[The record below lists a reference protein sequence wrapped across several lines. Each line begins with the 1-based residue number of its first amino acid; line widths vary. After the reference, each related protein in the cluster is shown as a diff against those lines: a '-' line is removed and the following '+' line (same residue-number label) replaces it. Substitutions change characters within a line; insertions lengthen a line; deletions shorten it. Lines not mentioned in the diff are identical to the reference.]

1 MTDRL
6 TLVTG
11 ATGSVGSLLVTALA
25 EARRPVRALA
35 RDATKAAPLAE
46 AGAQLAV
53 ADLAA
58 PASLAPAMQGVDT
71 VVLITPAAA
80 DAAELTKHAIEA
92 AGAAGVRRIV
102 RLSVIRPDDRLPTD
116 NVRQHART
124 EEDLLAAPVSHA
136 IVRPHFFMQN
146 LLMSARSIAEE
157 GHLRWGMGDGRLGMI
172 DARDVADAL
181 HSVVAEPDAHDG
193 AVHTLTGP
201 AAITFTE
208 VAEALQEALGRP
220 VTYTAISPEAV
231 EQALEQMGAG
241 DWFPAVMRDYSRA
254 YADGWGDFVTGDFER
269 LVGRPPR
276 SIDDFAR
283 EVFAPAMRA
292 RVSP

>member
-11 ATGSVGSLLVTALA
+11 ATGSVGSLLVKRLR
-25 EARRPVRALA
+25 EADHPVRALV
-35 RDATKAAPLAE
+35 RDPDAGAPLAE
-46 AGAQLAV
+46 AGAELAV
-53 ADLAA
+53 ADLAD
-58 PASLAPAMQGVDT
+58 PDSLGPAMRGVDT
-71 VVLITPAAA
+71 VALITPAAA
-80 DAAELTKHAIEA
+80 HASELAKRAIDAAV
-92 AGAAGVRRIV
+92 AAGVKRVV

-124 EEDLLAAPVSHA
+124 EEDLAAAPLSHT

-146 LLMSARSIAEE
+146 VLMSAQSIAEE
-157 GHLRWGMGDGRLGMI
+157 GHMRWGMGDGRLGMI
-172 DARDVADAL
+172 DVRDIADALYAVVADA
-181 HSVVAEPDAHDG
+181 EGQRG
-193 AVHTLTGP
+193 AVHTITGP
-201 AAITFTE
+201 ASVSFE
-208 VAEALQEALGRP
+208 QVAEALQAAWGEP

-231 EQALEQMGAG
+231 EQALEQMGTG

-254 YADGWGDFVTGDFER
+254 YAEGWGDFVTEDFER

-276 SIDDFAR
+276 SIEDFAR